1 MRQVSEEKTENKA
14 VGMYGS
20 NGEETDMGKLIGQR
34 LTLGELR
41 TDEDTAARV
50 FAAPPEM
57 DTPRLRLRK
66 IRMRDAED
74 LYSWSQDPGVAKYVL
89 WDAHRSIRE
98 TLSYIRY
105 MKSLYRQGA
114 PCSWAVVERESGK
127 VIGTIGVMNW
137 SPAFRSVEV
146 GYSFGRAWWGRGYAT
161 EALLRLMKLLFE
173 QGGINRIEGMCDVR
187 NPASARVMQ
196 KSGMKREGILRQRIY
211 NKGEF
216 ADVMLFAAL
225 AKEWK

>member
-1 MRQVSEEKTENKA
+1 
-14 VGMYGS
+14 
-20 NGEETDMGKLIGQR
+20 MGKRIAPV
-34 LTLGELR
+34 LTLEDLR
-41 TDEDTAARV
+41 TGENAAERV
-50 FAAPPEM
+50 FARPPEM

-66 IRMRDAED
+66 IHMRDAAD

-98 TLSYIRY
+98 TRSYIRY

-146 GYSFGRAWWGRGYAT
+146 GYSFGRAWWGQGYAT
-161 EALLRLMKLLFE
+161 EALLRVMKLLFE
-173 QGGINRIEGMCDVR
+173 QGGINRIEGMCDIR
-187 NPASARVMQ
+187 NPASARVME
-196 KSGMKREGILRQRIY
+196 KCGMKKEGILRQRVY
-211 NKGEF
+211 NKGEYV
-216 ADVMLFAAL
+216 DVLLCAAL
-225 AKEWK
+225 AGEWKYKTA